1 MKRVLTFGAYAS
13 VVVLSLVALALFAAL
28 PALSLVTSLV
38 YQGF

>member
-1 MKRVLTFGAYAS
+1 MRRLADWLTYGTI
-13 VVVLSLVALALFAAL
+13 VVLGLVGLLLFALL